1 MSQDEIVRL
10 ERLVMQE
17 RAKLAALHEEN
28 AKLRSKIA
36 KQRNEIGRLTQVAEK
51 LSEDKAKL
59 LSDVKWMRGE
69 SDAKV

>member
-1 MSQDEIVRL
+1 MQDELVRL

-17 RAKLAALHEEN
+17 QARLAALHEEN

-59 LSDVKWMRGE
+59 LSDVKWMRRGG
-69 SDAKV
+69 D

>member
-1 MSQDEIVRL
+1 MQDELVRL

-17 RAKLAALHEEN
+17 QARLAALHEEN
-28 AKLRSKIA
+28 AKLRGKIA

-59 LSDVKWMRGE
+59 LSDVKWMRRGG
-69 SDAKV
+69 D

>member
-36 KQRNEIGRLTQVAEK
+36 KQRNEIGRLMQVAEK

-69 SDAKV
+69 SDAKG